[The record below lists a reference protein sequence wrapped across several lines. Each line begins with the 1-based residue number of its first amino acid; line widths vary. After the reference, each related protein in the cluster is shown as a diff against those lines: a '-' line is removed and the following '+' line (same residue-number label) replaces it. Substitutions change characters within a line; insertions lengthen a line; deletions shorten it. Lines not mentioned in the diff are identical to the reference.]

1 MGRLFSLLIGISLL
15 ISCSKEE
22 IPMYGPEHYVQF
34 TDIWT
39 DSLEYS
45 FFFYSWANDL
55 QIPLAVKLVGD
66 PLKEKTKFVIKV
78 VENETT
84 AKPSQYGLPEEIY
97 FKPNQTEDTLYL
109 TLKKVDLTRKVRL
122 VVEIQSGGDLM
133 PGQTIYTRKIIWFSD
148 EVTRPTW
155 WPEGGQVEKI
165 FLGPYTVT
173 KFRKFMEVTKVGDL
187 TDYNYDERRALA
199 LEFKNELIR
208 LSEMG
213 DPCYDEDNS
222 LMLSSVPVLGN

>member
-1 MGRLFSLLIGISLL
+1 
-15 ISCSKEE
+15 
-22 IPMYGPEHYVQF
+22 MYGPEHYVQF

-78 VENETT
+78 VEDETT

-165 FLGPYTVT
+165 FLGNNLTRST
-173 KFRKFMEVTKVGDL
+173 K
-187 TDYNYDERRALA
+187 NYAKILKDE
-199 LEFKNELIR
+199 N
-208 LSEMG
+208 LSEEEKQRILAAEKKKQE
-213 DPCYDEDNS
+213 EDII
-222 LMLSSVPVLGN
+222 L